1 LLIKYLCGSK
11 TQVNLIYL
19 KFFVQTRGIFN
30 ILIIKFM
37 NGFEINKIIAAIIF
51 TVLVVFGIDKITDLI
66 FHIEKPSEAAY
77 KVEAPVVKASGA
89 KSSGS
94 ESFNLKDFLALGSIE
109 HGKQVFKK
117 CSACHVVAKG
127 GKNKIGPVLYG
138 VLGRKS
144 GSISDYKYSKALIAH
159 GKVWSYEEMNGY
171 LIKPAQHIKGTKMA
185 FAGLKNEKDRASVIL
200 YMNSFS
206 DSPLAKP

>member
-1 LLIKYLCGSK
+1 
-11 TQVNLIYL
+11 
-19 KFFVQTRGIFN
+19 
-30 ILIIKFM
+30 M

-51 TVLVVFGIDKITDLI
+51 TVLVVFGIDKITDII
-66 FHIEKPSEAAY
+66 FHVEKPSEAAY
-77 KVEAPVVKASGA
+77 KVEAPVVKTTSS

-94 ESFNLKDFLALGSIE
+94 ESLNLKDFLALGTIE

-117 CSACHVVAKG
+117 CTACHVVAKG

-159 GKVWSYEEMNGY
+159 GKIWSFGEMNSY
-171 LIKPAQHIKGTKMA
+171 LIKPQAHIKGTKMA
-185 FAGLKNEKDRASVIL
+185 FAGLKSEKDRASVIL
-200 YMNSFS
+200 YMNSKS
-206 DSPLAKP
+206 DNPIPKP

>member
-1 LLIKYLCGSK
+1 
-11 TQVNLIYL
+11 
-19 KFFVQTRGIFN
+19 
-30 ILIIKFM
+30 M

>member
-1 LLIKYLCGSK
+1 
-11 TQVNLIYL
+11 
-19 KFFVQTRGIFN
+19 
-30 ILIIKFM
+30 M

-51 TVLVVFGIDKITDLI
+51 TVLVVFGIDKITDII
-66 FHIEKPSEAAY
+66 FHVEKPSEAAY
-77 KVEAPVVKASGA
+77 KVEAPVVKTASS

-94 ESFNLKDFLALGSIE
+94 ESLNLKDFLALGTIE

-117 CSACHVVAKG
+117 CTACHVVAKG

-144 GSISDYKYSKALIAH
+144 GSISDYKYSKALMAH

-171 LIKPAQHIKGTKMA
+171 LLKPTAHIKGTKMA
-185 FAGLKNEKDRASVIL
+185 FAGLRKEKDRASVIL
-200 YMNSFS
+200 YMNSLS
-206 DSPLAKP
+206 DNPLPKP